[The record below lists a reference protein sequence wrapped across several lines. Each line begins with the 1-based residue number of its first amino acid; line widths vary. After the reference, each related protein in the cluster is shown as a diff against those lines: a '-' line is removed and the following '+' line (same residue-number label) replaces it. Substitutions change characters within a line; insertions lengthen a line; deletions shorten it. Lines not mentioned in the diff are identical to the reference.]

1 MPSWRRRSERA
12 STSSPPSRFWS
23 GRVGSTTIPGRPS
36 GQDPYDHGRALGWAL
51 GRLDALAEKVER
63 TTKIGDLAKAAKE
76 AESEVQELLAVVA
89 RCFELQDALDVLLK
103 SAAAEAGR
111 TQNLRKRV
119 SRRWAP
125 PHSEDGARTRPKL

>member
-1 MPSWRRRSERA
+1 M
-12 STSSPPSRFWS
+12 
-23 GRVGSTTIPGRPS
+23 
-36 GQDPYDHGRALGWAL
+36 
-51 GRLDALAEKVER
+51 ER